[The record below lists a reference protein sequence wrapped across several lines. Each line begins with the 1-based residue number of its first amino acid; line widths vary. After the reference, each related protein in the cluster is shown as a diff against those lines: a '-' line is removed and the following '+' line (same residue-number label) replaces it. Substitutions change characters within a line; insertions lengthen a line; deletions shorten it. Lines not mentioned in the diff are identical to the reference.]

1 VDQVSPEP
9 DSTLRSN
16 AWRDALPPALAA
28 VTALDVLLLHPLLHR
43 ASATDWTG
51 AAATAAETLEPVALA
66 ARCVLLAVLIGGF
79 LNQMPMR
86 WRAERWSAGLLVLAA
101 VCAAAE
107 SILMTAPWLV
117 RSSVTGS
124 VALFLFCSRNTW
136 MTSGAVLCVA
146 ARQILGGL
154 APMSE
159 GINALNDLLIL
170 GAFALV
176 GLGSNRWNKLVPWA
190 VASVAAG
197 VGHLFPQLTSTWMRF
212 APFEWQVVPMPLG
225 IFAATWALS
234 MGFCGVHTRKLWPST
249 AMLLLC
255 VGGTDGVDLAT
266 CACALFLTR
275 FSAHSA
281 QSSGG
286 TSEEPASEDASGGS
300 SPSL

>member
-43 ASATDWTG
+43 AGAADWTG
-51 AAATAAETLEPVALA
+51 AAATAAETLEPVLLA
-66 ARCVLLAVLIGGF
+66 ARCVLLVVLVGGF
-79 LNQMPMR
+79 LNQMPLR
-86 WRAERWSAGLLVLAA
+86 WRRERWSAGLLVLAA

-107 SILMTAPWLV
+107 SFLITAPWLV

-124 VALFLFCSRNTW
+124 VALFLLCSRTTW
-136 MTSGAVLCVA
+136 MTSAAVLCVA

-154 APMSE
+154 MPMSE

-197 VGHLFPQLTSTWMRF
+197 ACHLFPQLTGAWLRF
-212 APFEWQVVPMPLG
+212 APFEWQVVPVPVGL
-225 IFAATWALS
+225 FAATWALS
-234 MGFCGVHTRKLWPST
+234 MGFCGIHTRQLWPST

-255 VGGTDGVDLAT
+255 VGGADGIDLAT
-266 CACALFLTR
+266 CGCALLVTG
-275 FSAHSA
+275 FSAHSV

-286 TSEEPASEDASGGS
+286 TSSEPDSGDS